1 MRKKTKLMSSKFR
14 EFCPWLVAA
23 ITVLS
28 ANLTSNI
35 LWETFEV
42 FTGRKDG
49 NIEFWDVFL
58 YLTFFMFMVK
68 VLSSQKGFFPPRT
81 RYLSNKNAEKRKHLF
96 LFLSDSS
103 LKIEKTSG
111 IPDKLKLLFRNIAED
126 LEIMKKAKESKEN
139 GVRWNWE
146 MPLRA
151 INHHWGMLETTTLIC
166 SKESRKQVHLFLNIC
181 RKYNE
186 LNDIKFYLLLQKEGK
201 PRHLDTAFVDH
212 VNDFKSEDFID
223 YEGLDFE
230 SFDELTEAILCL
242 ISKYKNAEKDIMID
256 ITGGKKPTSIVGAS
270 VTFNQKIKAQY
281 IQTEDANHALSYD
294 VIRAP
299 RYPGGVGA

>member
-1 MRKKTKLMSSKFR
+1 MMHKKTKLMSSKFR

-49 NIEFWDVFL
+49 NIAFWDVFL
-58 YLTFFMFMVK
+58 YLAFFMFMVK

-96 LFLSDSS
+96 LFLSTVSP
-103 LKIEKTSG
+103 KIERTNG
-111 IPDKLKLLFRNIAED
+111 IPDKLKLLFRNSAED
-126 LEIMKKAKESKEN
+126 LEIIRKAKNSKI
-139 GVRWNWE
+139 WWKWE

-151 INHHWGMLETTTLIC
+151 INHHLGMLETTTLIC

-181 RKYNE
+181 QKYNE
-186 LNDIKFYLLLQKEGK
+186 LNDIRFYLLLQKEGK

-212 VNDFKSEDFID
+212 VNDFKSEDFIN

-230 SFDELTEAILCL
+230 SFDELTEALLCL

-281 IQTEDANHALSYD
+281 IQTEDENRALSYD
-294 VIRAP
+294 VILAP
-299 RYPGGVGA
+299 RYTGGFGT